1 MRFTR
6 LTHDG
11 AAAFARLIDDTS
23 ALLWTAAPW
32 AGGRETEQVVA
43 VTPSALLAPVTPSKI
58 VCVGRNY
65 RAHAAE
71 LGNEVPTEPLLFL
84 KPLTAL
90 SGPGAPIPV
99 PAASARVEHEG
110 ELAIVIART
119 LCDATPEEALA
130 AVFGYTCANDVTARD
145 LQRKDVQFTRAKGF
159 DGFCPCGPYV
169 ETEVSAEDLHLVV
182 RVNGEIRQD
191 GHTRDMVFP
200 VGVLLAYISN
210 VMTLLPGDLVL
221 TGTPSGVGPLVDGD
235 RVEVEI
241 SGVGTLANP
250 VMPRVTR
257 SASTSH
263 S

>member
-1 MRFTR
+1 MRFLR

-11 AAAFARLIDDTS
+11 TASYARLVDDTS
-23 ALLWTAAPW
+23 ARLWSAAPW
-32 AGGRETEQVVA
+32 DGGRELEQVVPLDA
-43 VTPSALLAPVTPSKI
+43 SALLAPVTPSKI

-71 LGNEVPTEPLLFL
+71 LGNDVPTEPLLFL
-84 KPLTAL
+84 KPPTAL
-90 SGPGAPIPV
+90 CGPGAPIPV

-110 ELAIVIART
+110 ELAVVIART

-130 AVFGYTCANDVTARD
+130 GVFGYTCANDVTARD

-159 DGFCPCGPYV
+159 DGFCPCGPHI
-169 ETEVSAEDLHLVV
+169 ETELAPDDLHLVV
-182 RVNGEIRQD
+182 RVNGEVRQD

-200 VGVLLAYISN
+200 VGVLLAYISR

-250 VMPRVTR
+250 VVPRRTL
-257 SASTSH
+257 TSH

>member
-6 LTHDG
+6 LNHDG
-11 AAAFARLIDDTS
+11 TTAFARLLDDTS

-32 AGGRETEQVVA
+32 SGGRETEHVVA

-84 KPLTAL
+84 KPPTAL
-90 SGPGAPIPV
+90 SGPGAAIPLP
-99 PAASARVEHEG
+99 PASVRVEHEG
-110 ELAIVIART
+110 ELAVVIART

-130 AVFGYTCANDVTARD
+130 AVFGYTCADDVTARD

-169 ETEVSAEDLHLVV
+169 ETEVSPDDLHLVV

-200 VGVLLAYISN
+200 VGVLLAYISR

-235 RVEVEI
+235 RVQVAI
-241 SGVGTLANP
+241 SGVGSLENAVVNRGMQP
-250 VMPRVTR
+250 QSSSR
-257 SASTSH
+257 S
-263 S
+263 